1 MDPRSNTG
9 QGGTVML
16 QPDELSFKDPTTL
29 TKWTKG
35 LLYAQIVLC
44 VIAIVSDVM
53 EHMLLAEL
61 QSGLSEDA
69 RAGIMERA
77 TASDTR
83 QQIIGIAQFAL
94 FVVVAIFILRW
105 IYRANQN
112 ARALGATAMRFTPGW
127 AILWYFIPIANLWK
141 PYQAMKEIW
150 KASADPHDPGAAET
164 SRLLPWWWFLWIL
177 SNIVGQVL
185 VRVGLAAKE
194 VDALIGANLLMV
206 VSDGLDIV
214 LDLVLLA
221 IIDRI
226 WRMQMSRFAN
236 RPTSGEPQTQP
247 APGAS
252 SV

>member
-1 MDPRSNTG
+1 
-9 QGGTVML
+9 
-16 QPDELSFKDPTTL
+16 
-29 TKWTKG
+29 
-35 LLYAQIVLC
+35 
-44 VIAIVSDVM
+44 
-53 EHMLLAEL
+53 
-61 QSGLSEDA
+61 
-69 RAGIMERA
+69 
-77 TASDTR
+77 
-83 QQIIGIAQFAL
+83 
-94 FVVVAIFILRW
+94 
-105 IYRANQN
+105 
-112 ARALGATAMRFTPGW
+112 MRFTPGW